1 MSRPEYAK
9 AIRNLG
15 KWSDREPWL
24 ERLSQIVT
32 LHLGPIEEEYGMD
45 ADDIDELLGEH
56 RAQMLRRYILEDFC
70 AVEFG
75 AEEKQNVV
83 DAYLEKH
90 GWRENV
96 PGKRYLEAIRQSV
109 VSLYE
114 VVGVGPDGAVTLRD
128 RFRDDDPVVLAKERA
143 LEDLGQGSYIA
154 GRIVVINGDPWLAD
168 GHLSIS
174 PEIVTD
180 ILEAF
185 GEWLDESKRIRPGPA
200 GPGDDAEAVERV
212 SVLSPPGLAAMM
224 SWSWMWHALDQAL
237 SSEDGKFEDMDE
249 EDFEYFEVHF
259 PLREK
264 PEAIA
269 SVLDTAEEFERIED
283 EDGDEGFLWVW
294 IGPATPGNGG
304 FRQWLSRLLGKN
316 ANVGDGYLGMVEI
329 SEGEVILDTHSEEF
343 AKRGRDL
350 LASCLGDRIGSPRE
364 TSLDLEDD
372 LEGGPGLTPARSAPL
387 PPLTD
392 QARHARLTDHY
403 RQTLD
408 EPVSVLD
415 GKTPREA
422 VQTED
427 GCQKVSDWLEL
438 LEEFESRYAIV
449 HGFEP
454 FDLTWMREELGVDG
468 ARRH

>member
-1 MSRPEYAK
+1 MSRLEYAK

-32 LHLGPIEEEYGMD
+32 LHLDPVEEEYEMD

-56 RAQMLRRYILEDFC
+56 RALMLRRYILEDFC
-70 AVEFG
+70 TVEFG
-75 AEEKQNVV
+75 EKEKQNIV
-83 DAYLEKH
+83 DVYLEKR

-114 VVGVGPDGAVTLRD
+114 VVEVDPDGAVTLRD

-185 GEWLDESKRIRPGPA
+185 DEWLDESKRIRPGSS
-200 GPGDDAEAVERV
+200 GSGDDAEAVEWA
-212 SVLSPPGLAAMM
+212 SALSPSGPAAMM
-224 SWSWMWHALDQAL
+224 SWIWMWHALDQAL
-237 SSEDGKFEDMDE
+237 FPEDADE
-249 EDFEYFEVHF
+249 GDFAYFEVHC
-259 PLREK
+259 PLKEK

-269 SVLDTAEEFERIED
+269 SALDAVEGLERAGSEKEFY
-283 EDGDEGFLWVW
+283 WAW
-294 IGPATPGNGG
+294 IGPYASGHGG
-304 FRQWLSRLLGKN
+304 FERWAGRLLGKD
-316 ANVGDGYLGMVEI
+316 ADADGEYLGMVEI
-329 SEGEVILDTHSEEF
+329 SEGEVVLDTSSEEL
-343 AKRGRDL
+343 AERGRDL
-350 LASCLGDRIGSPRE
+350 LASCLGDRVGSPRVI
-364 TSLDLEDD
+364 SLGLENELEEDL
-372 LEGGPGLTPARSAPL
+372 GLTPTESASL

-392 QARHARLTDHY
+392 QARHARLADHY

-408 EPVSVLD
+408 EPVSLLG

-422 VQTED
+422 TQTED